1 MAEATIISELLFTD
15 LETLLRYNMAYH
27 ETPEGIAARE
37 ANEQLE
43 HSIQTSG
50 YEHQSLEGARQ
61 DTEKRKR
68 MVIKK
73 LESNILTSKT
83 LIQDL
88 KFLEEQEAA
97 LQTALKEIERKYD
110 IYIGTGHG
118 SKPTFWGKS
127 EWEKR
132 EALRIK
138 LKSYSDKYN
147 ELLAE
152 LKAQKKIYLR
162 AATSGTSLAA
172 TSGTSLAATS
182 GTSLAATSRNRSKL
196 ITNANYQHINAALGI
211 TPPTQ
216 PASVT
221 NFPQK
226 APTIATLP
234 PASLHEDEDEDP
246 QPVAG
251 GSRSTHKRNKNQ
263 KRKQSRRNKQ
273 RSKAARKTRS
283 RK

>member
-172 TSGTSLAATS
+172 TS
-182 GTSLAATSRNRSKL
+182 RNRSKL